1 MNYLAR
7 KTSIPVSR
15 VLHLNLVV
23 GHPLGV
29 YMLLEKIPGVKLATI
44 FSSLTGSEQEDL
56 VAQVARW
63 TIELFRHRFD
73 AIGSLFSSNS
83 DDFHVGTIVR
93 LPFYID
99 GRNKLQL
106 DRGPFSTAR
115 EYFLACAQREL
126 CARTQSTQN
135 TSDNYQRDVEDARFT
150 IKRSMM
156 LLSNAIRGCNGLD
169 DDDPELQPF
178 SLSLADLDLSKIYV
192 SPKEPSHIVQ
202 SSFPTN

>member
-15 VLHLNLVV
+15 VLHLNLVA
-23 GHPLGV
+23 GHPLG
-29 YMLLEKIPGVKLATI
+29 IPGVKLATI
-44 FSSLTGSEQEDL
+44 FLSLTGSEQEDL
-56 VAQVARW
+56 
-63 TIELFRHRFD
+63 LFRHRFD
-73 AIGSLFSSNS
+73 AIGN
-83 DDFHVGTIVR
+83 DFHVRPIVR

-106 DRGPFSTAR
+106 DRGSFSTAR
-115 EYFLACAQREL
+115 EYFLACTQREL

-150 IKRSMM
+150 VERSMM

-169 DDDPELQPF
+169 DDNPELQPF

-192 SPKEPSHIVQ
+192 SPRSHLT
-202 SSFPTN
+202 SYNSHPD